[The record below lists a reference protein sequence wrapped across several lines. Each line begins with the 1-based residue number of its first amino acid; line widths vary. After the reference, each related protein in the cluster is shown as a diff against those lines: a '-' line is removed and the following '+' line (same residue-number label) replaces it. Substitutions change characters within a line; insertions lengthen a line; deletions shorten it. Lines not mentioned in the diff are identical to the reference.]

1 VSICPTD
8 DRHDSSGRASDELG
22 RDPHLRLRHRL
33 TTTLS
38 LALASIALLCI
49 GATGPALADEVVY
62 AYSINPAHAGEAV
75 FDPNGEHYYIYDRQ
89 ADGHSV
95 VVVNYRSDLS
105 PSGPYYGWNHTGAGT
120 AKDYDLSMP
129 EGTRVTYYVC
139 LGEYGSRTVLWN
151 TCGATHS
158 ATA

>member
-1 VSICPTD
+1 MTRPGGPPRTGKGSPLAAPTPTYD
-8 DRHDSSGRASDELG
+8 
-22 RDPHLRLRHRL
+22 HRQP
-33 TTTLS
+33 
-38 LALASIALLCI
+38 
-49 GATGPALADEVVY
+49 GPALADEVVY
-62 AYSINPAHAGEAV
+62 AYSVNPAHAGEAV
-75 FDPNGEHYYIYDRQ
+75 FDPNGEHYYIFDRK

-139 LGEYGSRTVLWN
+139 LGEYSSRSVLWD